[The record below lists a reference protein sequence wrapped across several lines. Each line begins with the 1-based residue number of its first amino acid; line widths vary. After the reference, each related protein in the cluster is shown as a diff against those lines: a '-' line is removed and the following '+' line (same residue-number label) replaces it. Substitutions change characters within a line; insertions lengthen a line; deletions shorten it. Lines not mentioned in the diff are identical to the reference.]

1 VSLFYQEF
9 MNGLASGAIYAL
21 IAVGYSLVY
30 GILELINF
38 AHGDVYMFTTYI
50 VLAALLAGLPFPI
63 AVAIG
68 LLAGAVIA
76 AVVERIAYRPLR
88 KANRIAPTVSA
99 VGVAL
104 VLENTAQV
112 IWGPEAR
119 PFPSPLPTQPISV
132 LGATISVLDII
143 ILAVAAV
150 LALALY
156 LLVHRSRWGSY
167 MRAIRDDLS
176 TAQLM
181 GIPVNRVIV
190 TVYMLGAVFG
200 AIAGILY
207 ASDYDV
213 VTVAMGLNG
222 TLYAFTAAV
231 IGGIGSIRGAFAG
244 GLILGLVQSVGVG
257 FFGSGYLNTVTF
269 TVLILFLV
277 FRPAGI
283 AGATSV
289 RRA

>member
-1 VSLFYQEF
+1 MSLFYQEF